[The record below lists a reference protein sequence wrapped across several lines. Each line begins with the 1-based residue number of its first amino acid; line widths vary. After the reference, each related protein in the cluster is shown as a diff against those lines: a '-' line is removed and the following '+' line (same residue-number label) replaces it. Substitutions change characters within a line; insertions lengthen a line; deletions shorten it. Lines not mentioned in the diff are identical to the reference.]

1 MTSPRLPNECIYD
14 ILKFLKS
21 HRSTLYNCLLVNR
34 FWCKVTIS
42 ILYANPFKNLTH
54 KKNYKIILNFILC
67 FNEEEILKLKNEFE
81 QVFIIHDINLNNN
94 NNYKPLFN
102 YLKYLKTFHFKIIN
116 SVISNWIKYYLNLS
130 HMHNK
135 FYKKFIPLFYDSI
148 LIQCNNIKKLN
159 IFLDGDHD
167 ICYKICSNQYFISN
181 LTNLNSLDL
190 IIKDN
195 ETTQQF
201 LGNIM
206 NLCTK
211 LGGLG
216 ISFKPK
222 YSNNRH
228 NNINYIDDTTK
239 EKLYTLIQK
248 QHHLELFK
256 LSYDALLDHQYEI
269 LNLASFKLKD
279 LMLID
284 LDNFYNKI
292 KLNMIKYLGA
302 SLQKLLLKGGIPTTP
317 ILESVSTYCLNLIT
331 LEIDTLSYA
340 YHLSSFSYTGDY
352 SVEKQLF
359 KDLAKLPTSLKEIS
373 LFYYLCNPLVSFKYF
388 LDNCHVCLEIINL
401 NGSVNSLLPLEVIL
415 NYINRCNNSL
425 KFLGIM
431 GSYNDLNDD
440 ELKFLDQIKA
450 KEVIVDFYSVR
461 NYDDDDFTTL
471 NKQSSWNGLIYETY
485 RYVTFIGPWIRNEDM
500 KFKKPDV
507 LTTRNPMSILSKAN
521 KMQITDEELNVFGL
535 ARDEWNHLV
544 KEEEEAD

>member
-256 LSYDALLDHQYEI
+256 LSYGDILLYKILFPLLEFQYHTLIYIEFEKIYFSNNYIFNELIKFSNLKYLKFSNCEDALLDHQYEI

-461 NYDDDDFTTL
+461 NYDDDDFT
-471 NKQSSWNGLIYETY
+471 
-485 RYVTFIGPWIRNEDM
+485 V
-500 KFKKPDV
+500 
-507 LTTRNPMSILSKAN
+507 
-521 KMQITDEELNVFGL
+521 
-535 ARDEWNHLV
+535 
-544 KEEEEAD
+544 